1 MKIIE
6 NDVIFLSFDE
16 PNANENY
23 ADLCKKVPWAKRV
36 HGVKGSDA
44 AHKEAAR
51 QSDTEWFVTVDADNI
66 VDTKFF
72 SLDVNTTSNNYFAY
86 CWSGRNQLNGLE
98 YGNGGLKLWN
108 RDYVANMKSHEESEC
123 ERDQVDFCWQ
133 TGYKSLP
140 ESFSSTIITGSP
152 FQAWRAGFREG
163 VKMTLDQGVKV
174 SNDNILSSVWW
185 ENVHRLKIWSSVGA
199 HVTHGIYAV
208 LGARMGIY
216 KTNCTDWEYIK
227 VRDFDEL
234 ANIFNN
240 EVAVLTTPQQ
250 LETAIEF
257 YKTETNKLLKVNWP
271 VLPPDQSQYVYD
283 LYTETVK
290 FSRNYFSRT

>member
-16 PNANENY
+16 PNANENF

-44 AHKEAAR
+44 AHKEAAC
-51 QSDTEWFVTVDADNI
+51 QSETEWFVTVDADNI

-72 SLDVNTTSNNYFAY
+72 SLDMNLSSSTYFAY
-86 CWSGRNQLNGLE
+86 CWSGRNRLNGLE

-108 RDYVANMKSHEESEC
+108 RDYVLNMKSHETSDC
-123 ERDQVDFCWQ
+123 KRDQVDFCWQ
-133 TGYKSLP
+133 SGYKSLP
-140 ESFSSTIITGSP
+140 ESFSDTIVTSSP

-163 VKMTLDQGVKV
+163 VKMTLDEGVKV
-174 SNDNILSSVWW
+174 NSDKILSSIWW
-185 ENVHRLKIWSSVGA
+185 ENAHRLKVWATVGA
-199 HVTHGIYAV
+199 HVSNGIYAV

-216 KTNCTDWEYIK
+216 KTNCTQWDYVS

-234 ANIFNN
+234 AKIYEE
-240 EVAVLTTPQQ
+240 EVAPLTLTD
-250 LETAIEF
+250 LEKSLEF
-257 YKTETNKLLKVNWP
+257 YKNKTNALLGVNWP
-271 VLPPDQSQYVYD
+271 IFNSDQSQYVYD

-290 FSRNYFSRT
+290 FSRNYFLRSM